1 MFKSFSLGQFVRD
14 KSIVDISSRNSVLIV
29 EYSRQLKREWSAVSV
44 SRPKLH
50 IGLTISLKPSL
61 NLCSLK
67 WLKFNLE
74 RVSSLRPLLW
84 CIAKTEFSI
93 GSLKLR
99 IIYLN
104 QEWHFDKQ
112 KMFSTSFKFSKK
124 DTLRN
129 CAHTKQ
135 NCVFLAFSSDLSCVS
150 LLFHFHNY
158 MLLIIIFIYIYIYIY
173 IHTYIYIS
181 YIYLYIYIIYI
192 YMVITKKSPL
202 SILRKFGILETTFR
216 RLSFSSFILSVQFFH
231 YLQSIL
237 SKFIHI
243 TLYNFR

>member
-1 MFKSFSLGQFVRD
+1 
-14 KSIVDISSRNSVLIV
+14 
-29 EYSRQLKREWSAVSV
+29 
-44 SRPKLH
+44 
-50 IGLTISLKPSL
+50 
-61 NLCSLK
+61 
-67 WLKFNLE
+67 
-74 RVSSLRPLLW
+74 
-84 CIAKTEFSI
+84 
-93 GSLKLR
+93 
-99 IIYLN
+99 
-104 QEWHFDKQ
+104 
-112 KMFSTSFKFSKK
+112 MFSTSFKFSKK

-216 RLSFSSFILSVQFFH
+216 RLSFSSFILSIYIYRPFEKNLAH
-231 YLQSIL
+231 KMDLL
-237 SKFIHI
+237 SCNLLLK
-243 TLYNFR
+243 L